1 MRRLQLPALLA
12 VSLAVAVGVQ
22 PASGASNTTPATRAG
37 RALYAIGPNTLKPPE
52 CASLTLTSLVTTAT
66 GTNAADLQL
75 GTANADSLNGGA
87 GGDAS
92 SAAAATTPSTVAA
105 GQHLHRRA
113 RHRHLHELRHH
124 ISLDDPVAS

>member
-37 RALYAIGPNTLKPPE
+37 RAVYAIGPNTLKPPE

-87 GGDAS
+87 GSDCIIGGGGNDTINGGGGTNICIGGPGTDTFTNC
-92 SAAAATTPSTVAA
+92 ATTYP
-105 GQHLHRRA
+105 
-113 RHRHLHELRHH
+113 
-124 ISLDDPVAS
+124 

>member
-1 MRRLQLPALLA
+1 MRRLQLPLLLA
-12 VSLAVAVGVQ
+12 VSLAIAVGVQ

-37 RALYAIGPNTLKPPE
+37 RTILAIGPNTLKPPE

-87 GGDAS
+87 GGDCIIGGGGNDTINGGGGTNICIGGPGTDTFTNC
-92 SAAAATTPSTVAA
+92 ATTYP
-105 GQHLHRRA
+105 
-113 RHRHLHELRHH
+113 
-124 ISLDDPVAS
+124 